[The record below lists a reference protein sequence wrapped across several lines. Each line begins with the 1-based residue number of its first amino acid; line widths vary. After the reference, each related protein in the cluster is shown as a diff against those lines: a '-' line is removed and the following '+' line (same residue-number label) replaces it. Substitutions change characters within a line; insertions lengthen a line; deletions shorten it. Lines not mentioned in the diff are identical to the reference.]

1 MAGPCLRSL
10 RFCVL
15 VCHFEKNHSLFCF
28 VLNKGMPG
36 FVGAGGWGGGSI
48 LREEP
53 LQPFPGRPQRN
64 QKLQRVGAAHLV
76 LL

>member
-1 MAGPCLRSL
+1 MAGSCLRSL

-36 FVGAGGWGGGSI
+36 FVGAGGGQHPQSFPAFSGASS
-48 LREEP
+48 EEP
-53 LQPFPGRPQRN
+53 
-64 QKLQRVGAAHLV
+64 KIQRVGAVHPV